1 MSMDDSTAR
10 SIVSALQAEFHAL
23 HDKLRDQV
31 RGLDHGTLNWKPL
44 PKANSI
50 AVLVAHTLGS
60 EREMIRAVRQLAT
73 ERDRDSEFKVEA
85 EAADLLALL
94 DQADRDL
101 DEHLGTATAGDLAE
115 PRPRGDRPLRPG
127 LEWLFTN
134 YGHAREHLAQ
144 IELTKQLYDSRT

>member
-1 MSMDDSTAR
+1 MDEATAR
-10 SIVSALQAEFHAL
+10 SLAGALHKEFHAL
-23 HDKLRDQV
+23 HDNLREQV

-50 AVLVAHTLGS
+50 AVLVVHTLGS
-60 EREMIRAVRQLAT
+60 EREMIRAVRQVVI
-73 ERDRDSEFKVEA
+73 ERDRESEFRVEA

-101 DEHLGTATAGDLAE
+101 DQYLATATAADLGD
-115 PRPRGDRPLRPG
+115 PRPRGERPPRPG
-127 LEWLFTN
+127 IEWLFTN